1 MNMGLDMYA
10 YKTKN
15 VVEDKVE
22 IKEDNREELAY

>member
-1 MNMGLDMYA
+1 MGLDMYA

-22 IKEDNREELAY
+22 EDKIENKEAVD